1 MSVVVENL
9 YKFYGQQAAVNDV
22 SFVVNKGEVVGFLG
36 PNGAGKS
43 TTMKILTCY
52 IEQSKGNASV
62 CGIDTREDSL
72 AVRRKLG
79 YLPEHNPLYKELY
92 VREFLQIC
100 AKFYGISN
108 IRRRINEVIEMTGLG
123 LEQHKKIE
131 QLSRG
136 YRQRV
141 GLSQAILHDPE
152 VLILDEPTSGL
163 DPNQIVDIR
172 NLIKEL
178 GEEKTVIF
186 SSHIMQEVE
195 AICDR
200 VLIIDRGKLVMDS
213 PISELSSKGNKEFVS
228 VRVLFQN
235 AVDASILDR
244 LPGIVEKRKVRK
256 GEWLI
261 KGKKS
266 SGEDFRQTVF
276 QYCSGKGL
284 VILEMNQLTTNMEQ
298 VFQEMTGK
306 TAKEQQK

>member
-9 YKFYGQQAAVNDV
+9 YKFYGHQAAVNDV
-22 SFVVNKGEVVGFLG
+22 SFVVNRGEVVGFLG

-52 IEQSKGNASV
+52 IEQSKGSASI
-62 CGIDTREDSL
+62 CGIDTRTDSL

-108 IRRRINEVIEMTGLG
+108 IRNRINEVIEMTGLG
-123 LEQHKKIE
+123 LEQNKKIE

-163 DPNQIVDIR
+163 DPNQIVEIR

-178 GEEKTVIF
+178 GEAKTVIF

-213 PISELSSKGNKEFVS
+213 PIGELSSKDNQEFVS
-228 VRVLFQN
+228 VRVLFQSSVN
-235 AVDASILDR
+235 ADVLESIPGLVD
-244 LPGIVEKRKVRK
+244 KRKVKK

-261 KGKKS
+261 KGKK
-266 SGEDFRQTVF
+266 
-276 QYCSGKGL
+276 
-284 VILEMNQLTTNMEQ
+284 II
-298 VFQEMTGK
+298 
-306 TAKEQQK
+306 